1 MFQHLRESFSS
12 NQGEAPPYWFLLIHY
27 KSKETAISTTPP
39 QAAAAKH
46 IGCFSTHPLK
56 NASYPSALPAPP
68 DFAALPDAVWS
79 LNRPTSPM
87 THDTAGKGIHKAVS
101 T

>member
-1 MFQHLRESFSS
+1 
-12 NQGEAPPYWFLLIHY
+12 GATPYWFLLIHY

-56 NASYPSALPAPP
+56 NAPYPPALTAPP
-68 DFAALPDAVWS
+68 AFATLPDAV
-79 LNRPTSPM
+79 
-87 THDTAGKGIHKAVS
+87 
-101 T
+101 

>member
-1 MFQHLRESFSS
+1 
-12 NQGEAPPYWFLLIHY
+12 PYWFLLIHY
-27 KSKETAISTTPP
+27 KSKETAISTTPPP

-68 DFAALPDAVWS
+68 DFAALPDAV
-79 LNRPTSPM
+79 
-87 THDTAGKGIHKAVS
+87 
-101 T
+101 

>member
-1 MFQHLRESFSS
+1 MVLQHLRESFSLS
-12 NQGEAPPYWFLLIHY
+12 QGEATPYWFLLIHY

-56 NASYPSALPAPP
+56 NAPYPPALTAPP
-68 DFAALPDAVWS
+68 AFAALPDAV
-79 LNRPTSPM
+79 
-87 THDTAGKGIHKAVS
+87 
-101 T
+101 

>member
-1 MFQHLRESFSS
+1 M
-12 NQGEAPPYWFLLIHY
+12 LIHY

-56 NASYPSALPAPP
+56 NAPYPSALPAPP
-68 DFAALPDAVWS
+68 AFAALPDAV
-79 LNRPTSPM
+79 
-87 THDTAGKGIHKAVS
+87 
-101 T
+101 

>member
-1 MFQHLRESFSS
+1 M
-12 NQGEAPPYWFLLIHY
+12 LIHY

-68 DFAALPDAVWS
+68 DFAALPDAV
-79 LNRPTSPM
+79 
-87 THDTAGKGIHKAVS
+87 
-101 T
+101 